1 MKKISTAIALTL
13 LTGCAAYKPIP
24 EGYAGPVAT
33 VADSGS
39 YEDGTKARIF
49 AMTDVDGNRIMN
61 SFWASANAS
70 HGRGFALTMV
80 VSERQ
85 VPAKPMQ
92 VTLKGSHTTA
102 APIHAI
108 ASKMAGTYF
117 SVEGTV
123 NFEPKP
129 NARYVVRGELKK
141 EGSSVWI
148 EDIQTGRAVTEKI
161 VEKP

>member
-1 MKKISTAIALTL
+1 MAAIALTML
-13 LTGCAAYKPIP
+13 SGCAAYKPIP
-24 EGYAGPVAT
+24 EGYAGAVAS
-33 VADSGS
+33 VADSGIQ
-39 YEDGTKARIF
+39 EDGTKAQIF

-70 HGRGFALTMV
+70 QGRGFSLTMV
-80 VSERQ
+80 ISERQ

-92 VTLKGSHTTA
+92 ITLKGSHTTA

-108 ASKMAGTYF
+108 ASKMAGTYY

-129 NARYVVRGELKK
+129 NGKYIVKGELKK
-141 EGSSVWI
+141 EGSSVWV
-148 EDIQTGRAVTEKI
+148 EDIATGQLATEKI
-161 VEKP
+161 VEKQ